1 MDNDIYRE
9 NKYRISD
16 VEDMI
21 LEQILYEEEEIEDK
35 QYSNAELECIAS
47 LN

>member
-1 MDNDIYRE
+1 LDNDVYRE

-21 LEQILYEEEEIEDK
+21 LEQILYEEEEVEDK
-35 QYSNAELECIAS
+35 
-47 LN
+47 